1 MINGVGGGL
10 GRVSRMVMRT
20 RGGRRAGDSGSRDA
34 ILAAARDR
42 FAGHGYDGAT
52 IRAIAADAGVDPAL
66 VHHYFGTKEQL
77 FVSALRLPIDPRK
90 MVAEVL
96 DAGPRRELGERMVR
110 FFLRIWGDE
119 RSRAPVLAMIRSA
132 ATNEQAATMVRQFV
146 TSALL
151 SRVADGIGVPRLR
164 IEAAVAQLIGIAL
177 LRYVVKVEPMASAPD
192 EELVALVAPLIQRI
206 LDET

>member
-1 MINGVGGGL
+1 
-10 GRVSRMVMRT
+10 MVMRT

-66 VHHYFGTKEQL
+66 VHHYFGTKEHL
-77 FVSALRLPIDPRK
+77 FVSALRLPIDPRQ
-90 MVAEVL
+90 MVAQVL

-110 FFLRIWGDE
+110 FFLRVWGDE

-151 SRVADGIGVPRLR
+151 SRVTDGIGVPRLR
-164 IEAAVAQLIGIAL
+164 VEAAVAQLIGIAL